1 MSVGQAL
8 DHGVDEDEGREE
20 AGVHEGEVDEVAA
33 AHAVAE
39 ADDGAPDLGAEVVEE
54 EEEVAG
60 VVGPGGW
67 KVVLVM

>member
-8 DHGVDEDEGREE
+8 NHGVDEDEGCEE

-54 EEEVAG
+54 EE
-60 VVGPGGW
+60 
-67 KVVLVM
+67 